1 MCGSLRPES
10 AAMAGVL
17 SRDAPDIESILAL
30 NPRVQAHATLRSTAA
45 KKLDK
50 KHWKRNTDKN
60 CFTCEKLES
69 NFDDIKH
76 TTLGERGALRE
87 AVRCLKCADAPC
99 QKSCPTSLDIKSFI
113 TSIANKN
120 YYGAAKLIFSDNP
133 LGLTCGMVCPTSD
146 LCVGGCNLHAA
157 EEGPINIGG
166 LQQFATEVNSVER
179 PLGTRKWK
187 QFEVFKAMNIPQI
200 RNPSLPPPEHMP
212 EAYSAKIALFGAGP
226 ASISCASFL
235 ARLGYSNITIFE
247 KQEYVGGLSTSEI
260 PQFRLPYDV
269 VNFEIELMKD
279 LGVKIICGKSLST
292 DEMTLSSLKENGYR
306 AAFIGIGLPEPKK
319 DHIFQGLTQ
328 VQGFYTSKDFLPLV
342 AKSSKT
348 GMCACHSPLPSIRG
362 AVIVLGAGD
371 TAFDCATSALR
382 CGALRVFIVFRK
394 GFVNIRAVPEEM
406 ELAKEEKC
414 EFLPF
419 LSPRKVIVK
428 DGKIVAMQF
437 VRTEQDETGN
447 WVEDEEQT
455 VRLKADVV
463 ISAFGSVLED
473 PKVKE
478 ALSPIKF
485 NRWGLP
491 EVNPET
497 MQTSEPWV
505 FAGGDVVGMANTTVE
520 SVNDGKQASWYIHK
534 HIQAQY
540 GTSVP
545 SQPTMPLFYTPVDLV
560 DISVEMAGLRFP
572 NPFGLASATPAT
584 STPMIRRAFEAGWGF
599 ALTKTFSLD
608 KDIVTNVSPRII
620 RGTTSGPLYGP
631 GQSSFLNI
639 ELISEKTAAYWCH
652 SVTELKADFPDNILI
667 ASIMCSY
674 NKSDWMELSKMA
686 EASGADALELN
697 LSCPHGMGERGMG
710 LACGQDP
717 ELVRNICRWVRQ
729 AVRVPF
735 FAKLTPNV
743 TDIVSIARAAKE
755 GGADGVTATNTVSGL
770 MGLKADGTPWPA
782 VGIGRRTTYGGV
794 SGTAI
799 RPIALRAVTAI
810 ARALPGFPILATGGI
825 DSAESGLQFL
835 HSGASVLQ
843 VCSAI
848 QNQDFTVIEDYCTG
862 LKALLYLKSIE
873 ELADWDGQ
881 SPPIISHQKGKPV
894 PRVAELMGQKLPSFG
909 PYLEQ
914 RKKIIAASKIRQKDQ
929 NTACSPLQ
937 RKHFNS
943 QKPIPAIKDVIGK
956 SLQYLGT
963 FGEMSIMEQV
973 VALIDEEMCINCGKC
988 YMTCNDSGYQAIQ
1001 FDPETHLPTVS
1012 DTCTGCTLCL
1022 SVCPIM
1028 DCIRMVSRATPYQPK
1043 RGLPLAVKPVC

>member
-1 MCGSLRPES
+1 
-10 AAMAGVL
+10 MAPVL
-17 SRDAPDIESILAL
+17 SKDVADIESILAL
-30 NPRVQAHATLRSTAA
+30 NPRTQSRATLRSTLA

-50 KHWKRNTDKN
+50 KHWKRNPDKN
-60 CFTCEKLES
+60 CFNCEKLEN

-87 AVRCLKCADAPC
+87 AMRCLKCADAPC
-99 QKSCPTSLDIKSFI
+99 QKSCPTNLDIKSFI
-113 TSIANKN
+113 TSISNKN
-120 YYGAAKLIFSDNP
+120 YYGAAKMIFSDNP

-146 LCVGGCNLHAA
+146 LCVGGCNLYAT

-166 LQQFATEVNSVER
+166 LQQYAT
-179 PLGTRKWK
+179 
-187 QFEVFKAMNIPQI
+187 EVFKAMNIPQI
-200 RNPSLPPPEHMP
+200 RNPSLPPPEKMP
-212 EAYSAKIALFGAGP
+212 EAYSAKIALLGAGP

-235 ARLGYSNITIFE
+235 ARLGYNDITIFE

-279 LGVKIICGKSLST
+279 LGVKIICGKSLSVN
-292 DEMTLSSLKENGYR
+292 DITLSTLKEEGYK

-328 VQGFYTSKDFLPLV
+328 DQGFYTSKDFLPLV
-342 AKSSKT
+342 AKSSKA
-348 GMCACHSPLPSIRG
+348 GMCACHSPLLSIRG
-362 AVIVLGAGD
+362 TVIVLGAGD

-382 CGALRVFIVFRK
+382 CGARRVFIVFRK

-406 ELAKEEKC
+406 ELAREEKC

-428 DGKIVAMQF
+428 GGRIVAMQF
-437 VRTEQDETGN
+437 VRTEQDETGKWN
-447 WVEDEEQT
+447 EDEDQI
-455 VRLKADVV
+455 VSLKADVV
-463 ISAFGSVLED
+463 ISAFGSVLSD

-485 NRWGLP
+485 NRWDLP
-491 EVNPET
+491 EVDPET

-505 FAGGDVVGMANTTVE
+505 FAGGDVVGIANTTVE
-520 SVNDGKQASWYIHK
+520 AVNDGKQASWYIHRY
-534 HIQAQY
+534 IQSQY
-540 GTSVP
+540 GASVSAKP
-545 SQPTMPLFYTPVDLV
+545 ELPLFYTPIDLV
-560 DISVEMAGLRFP
+560 DISVEMAGLKFT
-572 NPFGLASATPAT
+572 NPFGLASATPTT
-584 STPMIRRAFEAGWGF
+584 SSSMIRRAFEAGWAF

-608 KDIVTNVSPRII
+608 KIV
-620 RGTTSGPLYGP
+620 
-631 GQSSFLNI
+631 
-639 ELISEKTAAYWCH
+639 
-652 SVTELKADFPDNILI
+652 I

-674 NKSDWMELSKMA
+674 NRNDWMELSRKA

-729 AVRVPF
+729 AVRIPF

-782 VGIGRRTTYGGV
+782 VGREKRTTYGGV

-799 RPIALRAVTAI
+799 RPIALRAVTTI
-810 ARALPGFPILATGGI
+810 ARALPEFPILATGGI

-835 HSGASVLQ
+835 HGGASVLQ

-848 QNQDFTVIEDYCTG
+848 QNQDFTIIQDYCTG

-873 ELADWDGQ
+873 ELQDWDGQ
-881 SPPIISHQKGKPV
+881 SPATKSHQKGKPV
-894 PRVAELMGQKLPSFG
+894 PCIAELVGKKLPSFG
-909 PYLEQ
+909 PYLEK
-914 RKKIIAASKIRQKDQ
+914 RKKIIAEEKLRLKKE
-929 NTACSPLQ
+929 NVTVLPLE
-937 RKHFNS
+937 RNHFIPK
-943 QKPIPAIKDVIGK
+943 KPIPFVKDVIGK
-956 SLQYLGT
+956 ALQYLGT
-963 FGEMSIMEQV
+963 YGELNNTEQV
-973 VALIDEEMCINCGKC
+973 VAVIDEEMCINCGKC

-1001 FDPETHLPTVS
+1001 FDPETHLPTVT

-1022 SVCPIM
+1022 SVCPII
-1028 DCIRMVSRATPYQPK
+1028 DCIKMVSRTTPYEPK
-1043 RGLPLAVKPVC
+1043 RGLPLAVNPVS